1 MIDRLNKHLS
11 LTRQCQLLGLSR
23 SSLYYQP
30 VTDHTEDLALMAR
43 IDRQFLE
50 TPYYGSRKMTAWLRR
65 EGHVVNRKRVRRLM
79 RQMGLQVIWQK
90 PNTSKPNP
98 EHKIYPYLLP
108 VLAARTCCPY
118 LLRGL
123 TIERPNQVWATDM
136 TYIPMPKGFFY
147 LVAIMDWASRRVRSW
162 RLSNTMDATFC
173 VEALEEALAIHGRP
187 EIFNSDQGAQ
197 FTSTA
202 FTGVLEAAG
211 VRISMDGKGRCMDNI
226 FVERLWRSLKYEDI
240 YLRAYATGS
249 EARLGIGRWIAGYN
263 TTRPHQALGYRTPDE
278 VYKSPPVAGLAP
290 TPTDL
295 AA

>member
-30 VTDHTEDLALMAR
+30 ANDNTEDLALMAL

-98 EHKIYPYLLP
+98 EHKVYPYLL
-108 VLAARTCCPY
+108 R
-118 LLRGL
+118 RL
-123 TIERPNQVWATDM
+123 TIDRPNQVWATDI

-147 LVAIMDWASRRVRSW
+147 LVAIMDWASRRVLSW

-197 FTSTA
+197 FTIHRC
-202 FTGVLEAAG
+202 AG
-211 VRISMDGKGRCMDNI
+211 GCRRPDQHGRQ
-226 FVERLWRSLKYEDI
+226 RSLH
-240 YLRAYATGS
+240 G
-249 EARLGIGRWIAGYN
+249 
-263 TTRPHQALGYRTPDE
+263 
-278 VYKSPPVAGLAP
+278 
-290 TPTDL
+290 
-295 AA
+295 

>member
-1 MIDRLNKHLS
+1 MTLS
-11 LTRQCQLLGLSR
+11 
-23 SSLYYQP
+23 
-30 VTDHTEDLALMAR
+30 

-65 EGHVVNRKRVRRLM
+65 EGHIVNRKRRLM

-98 EHKIYPYLLP
+98 EHKVY
-108 VLAARTCCPY
+108 PY

-123 TIERPNQVWATDM
+123 TIEHQVWATDI
-136 TYIPMPKGFFY
+136 TYIPMPRGFFY
-147 LVAIMDWASRRVRSW
+147 LVAIMDWHSRKVLSW
-162 RLSNTMDATFC
+162 RLSNTMDAIFC
-173 VEALEEALAIHGRP
+173 VEALEEALALYGRP

-211 VRISMDGKGRCMDNI
+211 VRISMDGKGRCMDNV

-290 TPTDL
+290 TPISV